1 MDASPAT
8 AALGNPVSPQG
19 TCSRG
24 QLDGYQGPGWRWAE
38 VPSRVPMSSSSG
50 RCPSGWP
57 CRSSLSRGQYSP
69 STPTAKHRVGADGE
83 ERTERRVIPRFL
95 HSKPIPVGWSR
106 TLLPRPGDQ
115 VLGGKQGQALLKRGH
130 HAPTPGCVPW
140 GRPCTRSPLTH
151 AGALGSTDTAGGG
164 SSPDATPYSSHE
176 GGVQAPRAALG
187 SHPNLQVGGRPTQQN
202 RGHGGSRSPRE
213 APPLPPDLV
222 RAASL
227 GLHCQ
232 LRTTGNAH
240 PARSAPGPH

>member
-24 QLDGYQGPGWRWAE
+24 RLDGCQGLGWRWAE

-50 RCPSGWP
+50 RCPSSWP

-95 HSKPIPVGWSR
+95 HSKPVPAGWSR

-115 VLGGKQGQALLKRGH
+115 VSGGKQGQAFLNRVH

-140 GRPCTRSPLTH
+140 GGPCTRSPLTH
-151 AGALGSTDTAGGG
+151 ARALGSTDTAGRG
-164 SSPDATPYSSHE
+164 SSPDAIPPLLTRGWCAGPTCCLGVPPQPPGGREAYTAGPGPRGLQEPE
-176 GGVQAPRAALG
+176 GGPTSAA
-187 SHPNLQVGGRPTQQN
+187 
-202 RGHGGSRSPRE
+202 
-213 APPLPPDLV
+213 
-222 RAASL
+222 
-227 GLHCQ
+227 
-232 LRTTGNAH
+232 
-240 PARSAPGPH
+240 